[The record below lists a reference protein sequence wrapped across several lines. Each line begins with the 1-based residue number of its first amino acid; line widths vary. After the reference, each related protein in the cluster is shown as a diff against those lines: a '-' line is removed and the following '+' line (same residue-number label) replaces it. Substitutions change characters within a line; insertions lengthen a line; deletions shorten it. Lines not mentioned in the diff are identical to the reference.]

1 MDTDIDALEK
11 IIAKYGGQGVEELT
25 KAKRKAMANTEKKY
39 RAKIKKELQAE
50 GIIPPDKPRLNRKKF
65 VEEAKEVWNTRAL
78 GFFSWDQYVEQ
89 AITWMLTLRTSD
101 RRISPETV
109 GVAKLLKITVRLQE
123 FNEKLKKEGRT
134 ECTIKEQYE
143 YIRDIIEA

>member
-11 IIAKYGGQGVEELT
+11 IIAKYGGQGVEELA
-25 KAKRKAMANTEKKY
+25 KVKRKKMTNAEKKY
-39 RAKIKKELQAE
+39 RTQAKKELQAE

-65 VEEAKEVWNTRAL
+65 VEEAEEAWNTRAL
-78 GFFSWDQYVEQ
+78 GFFSWDRYVEQ
-89 AITWMLTLRTSD
+89 AITWMLTLRTPD
-101 RRISPETV
+101 RRVSPETV
-109 GVAKLLKITVRLQE
+109 GVAKMLKITVRLQE

-134 ECTIKEQYE
+134 EYTIQEQYE